1 MDSRYKLLKVERID
15 EMSGTK
21 IQTGS
26 VAVLMAAL
34 LVSCSVGPK
43 YTKPTVP
50 AAPGFGEQPPH
61 QFEESQG
68 WKAAQPNDSML
79 KGVWWEIF
87 GDDELNTLEAQVG
100 PANQSLKI
108 AEANYREARS
118 NIQFQ
123 RSFRFP
129 TVGVGPSIG
138 STRISGNS
146 PTGTQGLQYGTFSL
160 PISAS
165 YDADLWGRIRKS
177 INAAREQSQASA
189 ADLENV
195 KLELETEL
203 ASYYFTIRGL
213 DSQKRLLDDT
223 VVSYQ
228 KAYDLTNNRY
238 LGGVASKAEV
248 EQAKTQLNQT
258 QAQDIELGVMRAEME
273 HAIAVLTG
281 RVPEGFHVTIA
292 ELKNT
297 LPVIPI
303 GVPSQLLER
312 RPDIAA
318 SERQVAAANDQIG
331 IAKAAFYPDL
341 VIAAQGGFQAGSI
354 VNWFAWPSR
363 FWSVGPQLAQTIFDA
378 GRRRSQVNISEAA
391 YDATIASYRQTS
403 LTAFQEVEDNLS
415 TLRILEQEAAK
426 QHEATQS
433 AEHSQELSMNRY
445 KGGLVTYLEVITAQ
459 NIALSNER
467 TEVDLMQRR
476 LDASVQLVRALGG
489 GWDVSKLPKT

>member
-1 MDSRYKLLKVERID
+1 MRTKVTLVCV
-15 EMSGTK
+15 S
-21 IQTGS
+21 S
-26 VAVLMAAL
+26 AL
-34 LVSCSVGPK
+34 LLASCSVGPQ
-43 YTKPTVP
+43 YAKPTVP
-50 AAPGFGEQPPH
+50 SAPAYSEPAPAQFEAAPG
-61 QFEESQG
+61 
-68 WKAAQPNDSML
+68 WKTAQPADAMR
-79 KGVWWEIF
+79 KGKWWEIF
-87 GDDELNTLEAQVG
+87 DEPELNTLEEQVG

-108 AEANYREARS
+108 AEANFRQARS

-129 TVGVGPSIG
+129 TVSVGPSITG
-138 STRISGNS
+138 NRISGHA
-146 PTGTQGLQYGTFSL
+146 PTGDSGLQYGEFTL
-160 PISAS
+160 PINAS

-177 INAAREQSQASA
+177 VEAAREQTQASA

-223 VVSYQ
+223 VVAYQ

-238 LGGVASKAEV
+238 TGGVASKAEV
-248 EQAKTQLNQT
+248 AQAKTQLNQT
-258 QAQDIELGVMRAEME
+258 QAQEIDLGVERAQLE

-281 RVPEGFHVTIA
+281 RVPEGFHVSVA

-297 LPVIPI
+297 LPVIPV

-318 SERQVAAANDQIG
+318 TERQVAAANEQIG

-341 VIAAQGGFQAGSI
+341 VIAAEGGLQAGSI
-354 VNWFAWPSR
+354 VNWFTWPSR
-363 FWSVGPQLAQTIFDA
+363 MWAIGPQLAQTIFDA
-378 GRRRSQVNISEAA
+378 GRRRSQVDISLAA
-391 YDATIASYRQTS
+391 YDATVANYRQTS

-426 QHEATQS
+426 QHEATLA
-433 AEHSQELSMNRY
+433 AENSQQLAMNRY

-459 NIALSNER
+459 SIALSNER
-467 TEVDLMQRR
+467 TEVTLMQERMG
-476 LDASVQLVRALGG
+476 ASVQLVRALGG